1 MTETGLAARPPAT
14 GTPLLEA
21 RGLTKHFAVHQAVS
35 GLRAAH
41 RNRVAARAGGPGQ
54 TPRGTVVHAVENVS
68 IVLPKAQV
76 TAVVGESGS
85 GKSTLA
91 RLLARLITPT
101 AGELLL
107 DGRPIASSSR
117 GRRDYA
123 RQVQLV
129 LQDPFASLNP
139 VHDVRYHLARPLQ
152 VHGLAD
158 RGAGLDQAI
167 ASLLERVA
175 LTPADQFIG
184 KYPHELSGGQRQR
197 VAIAR
202 ALAVQPRVL
211 LADEPVSMLDV
222 SIRLG
227 ILNLL
232 GDLRERDGLAILYI
246 THDIAS
252 ARYLADTIVVMY
264 AGQVVESGPAQ
275 AVTDQ
280 PEHPYTRLL
289 LSAAPDPDRRSPAV
303 LGDRAAP
310 PSLAAPPPGCRF
322 HPRCPHAM
330 AVCADR
336 VPPGFEVAPGHLSA
350 CWLHAKDLDAA
361 SGAPIGRPA
370 ASGRAAEGR
379 AAQGRAAQGRA
390 AQGRAA
396 QGRAAAGSATP
407 SSSVPDPGEET

>member
-1 MTETGLAARPPAT
+1 MTQAQDIAQPPAT
-14 GTPLLEA
+14 SAPALEA
-21 RGLTKHFAVHQAVS
+21 RGLTKHFPVH
-35 GLRAAH
+35 GGTGG
-41 RNRVAARAGGPGQ
+41 ARRGDGAPGAGGRLL
-54 TPRGTVVHAVENVS
+54 RGNLRRRGLTGGAAVHAVEDVS
-68 IVLPKAQV
+68 LTLAAAQI

-91 RLLARLITPT
+91 RLLARLIRPT
-101 AGELLL
+101 SGTLLR
-107 DGRPIASSSR
+107 DGRPVPPGGR
-117 GRRDYA
+117 GRRTYA

-139 VHDVRYHLARPLQ
+139 VHDVRYHLARPLE
-152 VHGLAD
+152 VHGLAEP
-158 RGAGLDQAI
+158 GASLDETI
-167 ASLLERVA
+167 TGLLERVA
-175 LTPADQFIG
+175 LTPADQFIS

-227 ILNLL
+227 VLNLL
-232 GDLRERDGLAILYI
+232 GDLRERERLAILYI

-264 AGQVVESGPAQ
+264 AGQVVEAGPAQ

-289 LSAAPDPDRRSPAV
+289 LSAAPDPDRAGSPA
-303 LGDRAAP
+303 LGARGAP
-310 PSLAAPPPGCRF
+310 PSLVTPPPGCRF

-330 AVCADR
+330 AVCAEA
-336 VPPGFEVAPGHLSA
+336 VPPGFDVAAGHVSA
-350 CWLHAKDLDAA
+350 CWLQARDLSAA
-361 SGAPIGRPA
+361 QAAPI
-370 ASGRAAEGR
+370 
-379 AAQGRAAQGRA
+379 AQHG
-390 AQGRAA
+390 
-396 QGRAAAGSATP
+396 P
-407 SSSVPDPGEET
+407 SSEPGRGDAVNPDSP